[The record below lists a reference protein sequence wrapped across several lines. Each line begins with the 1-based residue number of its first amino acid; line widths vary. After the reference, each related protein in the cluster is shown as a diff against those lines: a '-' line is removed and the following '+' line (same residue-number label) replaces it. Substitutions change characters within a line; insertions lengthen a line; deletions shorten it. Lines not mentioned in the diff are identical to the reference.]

1 MPDLLERKERE
12 LPDPDSLPSVPDIRS
27 ESLRTKMA
35 EKGREDLFYLSKVI
49 LGYRDLTPHTHG
61 ALCRFLDSVEWP
73 RRMVLMPRNTFKTT
87 LATIAHTIQLIVR
100 DPNISILIISDIETN
115 ASNFMLEI
123 QQHFEHNKL
132 FRWVFP
138 EVIPEN
144 FNTTIWSSTR
154 MVVKRDV
161 ISRAPTIDAIGAHGG
176 AESRHYDYI
185 KADDLA
191 TEKTI
196 NSDVHMDK
204 LIKWAGG
211 LESLLKDQSEGG
223 RIDFVGSR
231 RKKGDLYEAME
242 KFFGGDATPQPI
254 GPHAEQK
261 GELLVFCRDVLEDGE
276 SIFPERIP
284 KSFLLR
290 LRKFYPERYHS
301 QYANNPKG
309 TGLNVFQKEWFRHF
323 TFLPDGRIEARH
335 GGEIVELTH
344 PKRMDRI
351 ILFDPSVAERQSS
364 SQQAILVV
372 GKGSS
377 PNRYVLETHIGHY
390 PPDEAVDLLYQMY
403 EKWQPSVVSVEKRG
417 YQGSIIYWLH
427 ERAEQEGL
435 PYLPVIPFP
444 PEGSPITVSQQA
456 KKEHI
461 KGLQPIVRAGYLW
474 TLEEQTELLDQMEF
488 YPNVR
493 WDDGLD
499 ALAQGLQYWPSMMD
513 EEEQFEQAQAE
524 DEWLQSV
531 GMLPLTGRP
540 RQREPWS
547 EQRFLE
553 QFDFTGYGIKEA

>member
-1 MPDLLERKERE
+1 MRDLMERLAEERDRQI
-12 LPDPDSLPSVPDIRS
+12 PSADSLPRAPERRTAQ
-27 ESLRTKMA
+27 LREKMA
-35 EKGREDLFYLSKVI
+35 EQGRKDLYYLSKVI
-49 LGYRDLTPHTHG
+49 LGYQDLTPHTHG
-61 ALCRFLDSVEWP
+61 ALCRFLGSVEYP

-87 LATIAHTIQLIVR
+87 LATIAHTIQLIIR
-100 DPNISILIISDIETN
+100 NPNISILIISDTETN
-115 ASNFMLEI
+115 AGNFMLEI
-123 QQHFEHNKL
+123 QQHFEHNEM
-132 FRWVFP
+132 FRWTYP

-144 FNTTIWSSTR
+144 FNKTIWSSTR
-154 MVVKRDV
+154 MVVKRDI

-176 AESRHYDYI
+176 VESRHYNYI

-196 NSDVHMDK
+196 SSDVHMDK

-211 LESLLKDQSEGG
+211 LESLLDDYHGK
-223 RIDFVGSR
+223 IDFVGSR
-231 RKKGDLYEAME
+231 RKKGDIYEHME
-242 KFFGGDATPQPI
+242 KFYGGEEEPKPI

-261 GELLVFCRDVLEDGE
+261 GEMLVFCRNVLEDGE

-284 KSFLLR
+284 KRFLLR

-323 TFLPDGRIEARH
+323 VFLPDGRIKARH
-335 GGEIVELTH
+335 GGEVVELTH
-344 PKRMDRI
+344 PSRMDRV
-351 ILFDPSVAERQSS
+351 ILFDPSVAEKQRS
-364 SQQAILVV
+364 SQQAIIVV

-377 PNRYVLETHIGHY
+377 PHRYVLETHIGHY

-403 EKWQPSVVSVEKRG
+403 EKWQPGIVSVEKRG

-435 PYLPVIPFP
+435 PYLPIIPYP
-444 PEGSPITVSQQA
+444 PEGSHKSEKD

-461 KGLQPIVRAGYLW
+461 KALQPIVRAGYLW
-474 TLEEQTELLDQMEF
+474 TLEEQTELLDQLEF

-499 ALAQGLQYWPSMMD
+499 ALAQGLEYWPSMMD
-513 EEEQFEQAQAE
+513 EEEQFEQTKAE

-531 GMLPLTGRP
+531 GMIPLTGR
-540 RQREPWS
+540 RKQEKPWS
-547 EQRFLE
+547 EEEFTR
-553 QFDFTGYGIKEA
+553 QFDFTGYGLKA